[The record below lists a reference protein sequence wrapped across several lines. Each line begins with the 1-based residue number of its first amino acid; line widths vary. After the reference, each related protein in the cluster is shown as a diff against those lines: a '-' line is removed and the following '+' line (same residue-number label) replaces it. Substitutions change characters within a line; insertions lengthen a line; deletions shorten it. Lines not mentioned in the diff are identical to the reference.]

1 MRSGFERKLAALAL
15 LVALALA
22 PAAAQADDADFDNPF
37 RALAK
42 LGGLATDTPPP
53 PDFIQSSRP
62 SAPDTPIPIF
72 QPPQE
77 PTSKVMSKDDL
88 KSLDKDLETTGKKH
102 DALRAAFP
110 PSAKAVADAA
120 AARKAK
126 DAAKKAKS
134 TPTPTPTPQ

>member
-1 MRSGFERKLAALAL
+1 MRRALETRWIVITLLAVGALAS
-15 LVALALA
+15 A
-22 PAAAQADDADFDNPF
+22 PARADDSVFENPF

-62 SAPDTPIPIF
+62 SAPDAPIPIF

-77 PTSKVMSKDDL
+77 PPSKVMSKDDL
-88 KSLDKDLETTGKKH
+88 KSLDKDLVTTGKKH

-110 PSAKAVADAA
+110 PSAKAVADAE

-126 DAAKKAKS
+126 EAAKKAKS
-134 TPTPTPTPQ
+134 TPIPAPTAQ

>member
-1 MRSGFERKLAALAL
+1 MRRGWESRRIGLALAAALAL
-15 LVALALA
+15 T
-22 PAAAQADDADFDNPF
+22 PAGARADDDSPF
-37 RALAK
+37 VDPLRALAK
-42 LGGLATDTPPP
+42 LGGLATDAPPP

-62 SAPDTPIPIF
+62 KAPQAPIPIF

-77 PTSKVMSKDDL
+77 PTSTILSKDDL

-110 PSAKAVADAA
+110 PSAKAVADAE

-126 DAAKKAKS
+126 KAKAA
-134 TPTPTPTPQ
+134 PTPSPTPQ